1 MNDLDKSD
9 NENNSDT
16 EISIDYDNS
25 QIKPTFSKKSTPL
38 QSSELNIKY
47 GLDDNLIID
56 DDDEEDD
63 DGDEDNDDDDDDD
76 DDVNNLEDEDNDS
89 DNDSDNDNEEEEEE
103 DKYNSDIEQEPIL
116 NKKKTSN
123 HSGKKVNKNI
133 EELPLAKIDIPTNI
147 DKNDSDFDSDN
158 DEEEE
163 DDYLQKFDKEMRE
176 NYILKQHPESNIHNY
191 DEVYNLAT
199 VQRNKEN
206 IIIDDL
212 HKTIPILTKYE
223 KTKILGLRA
232 KQINNGAK
240 PFVKFSK
247 NIVDGYLIALKEL
260 EEKIIPVI
268 IRRPLPN
275 GASEYWHLR
284 DLEII

>member
-1 MNDLDKSD
+1 MSDLDKSD

-16 EISIDYDNS
+16 EISIDYDDS

-47 GLDDNLIID
+47 GLDENLIID
-56 DDDEEDD
+56 DDD
-63 DGDEDNDDDDDDD
+63 DDDDE
-76 DDVNNLEDEDNDS
+76 DVNNLEDDNNDS
-89 DNDSDNDNEEEEEE
+89 DNDSENDSENDSDNEDNEEEEEE
-103 DKYNSDIEQEPIL
+103 DKYNSDIEQETIL

-191 DEVYNLAT
+191 DEVYNLAV

-247 NIVDGYLIALKEL
+247 NIIDGYLIALKEL

-275 GASEYWHLR
+275 GASEYWHLH